1 MNEVLKNIYGRRSVR
16 SYADKSVP
24 EETILE
30 ILKAGFHAP
39 NGANAQGLR
48 FAVVTDRSK
57 LKAYAERGRVMSLA
71 MFQKMNE
78 ERPSDGTAYMVKML
92 SNPNN
97 DIFHGAP
104 AIVFVFASP
113 SCLTP
118 LEDASVTAEN
128 MMLAAKSLGLGS
140 CWIGFARSL
149 GQDPGF
155 MKDLNVPGGHQLLA
169 SIILGYPK
177 NEEMSQSVRGEP
189 MVLSWL
195 K

>member
-1 MNEVLKNIYGRRSVR
+1 MNEVLKNIYDRRSVR

-39 NGANAQGLR
+39 SGANSQGLR

-71 MFQKMNE
+71 MFHKMNE

-104 AIVFVFASP
+104 AIVFIFASP

-140 CWIGFARSL
+140 CWIGFAR
-149 GQDPGF
+149 
-155 MKDLNVPGGHQLLA
+155 
-169 SIILGYPK
+169 
-177 NEEMSQSVRGEP
+177 
-189 MVLSWL
+189 
-195 K
+195 